1 MSLILCEI
9 IIVSLMINHAEGVLI
24 VNNIIHGVLFVQT
37 LEKLIDGRNKNKQ
50 EEEISEE
57 EIDAA
62 VDWYYEMMDDIARGK

>member
-1 MSLILCEI
+1 
-9 IIVSLMINHAEGVLI
+9 MINHAEGVLI